1 MAVFKFVVSDKDGRA
16 YQIEKD
22 QNDCQTIIGKKIS
35 DRFDADFLGLK
46 GYALQITGGSDKDG
60 FPMRRDIEGSVKK
73 AVLLTYGV
81 GMRNKKKGLRKR
93 KTVRGNRITKDI
105 VQINCKVVK
114 QGEKSLS
121 ELLGKKG
128 EKPEEGKPGQ
138 EEEKPKEE
146 TKTVEKAEKK
156 EEKPE
161 EKAAPEKPKED
172 KPKEKTKPEIAKKAK
187 E

>member
-121 ELLGKKG
+121 ELLGKTGK
-128 EKPEEGKPGQ
+128 EGKPGQ